1 MSSNFDDDD
10 GDDLTFSAT
19 GLPSS
24 LSINPNTGV
33 ISGTPRAADVRSTAY
48 TVTVTAVDSFG
59 GSASGTLSLN
69 VNAAPTSGSAG
80 GGGGGCFIATA
91 AYGSYLHPQVNALR
105 EFRDDHLLPHS
116 AGRRF
121 VSLYYRYSPPVAS
134 VIAESESLR
143 WLTRVLL
150 TPLVFAVLNP
160 TQALFAL
167 LILVMGIPRLVRLY
181 RRKRRGNIPIRVQ

>member
-1 MSSNFDDDD
+1 MS
-10 GDDLTFSAT
+10 GLVAT
-19 GLPSS
+19 
-24 LSINPNTGV
+24 T
-33 ISGTPRAADVRSTAY
+33 
-48 TVTVTAVDSFG
+48 
-59 GSASGTLSLN
+59 N
-69 VNAAPTSGSAG
+69 VKGRTSGLSQRGFQFQRFTADTANWPIPFGCTLIIIECIGAG
-80 GGGGGCFIATA
+80 GGGGSGGGGCFVATA
-91 AYGSYLHPQVNALR
+91 AYGSYLHPQVQALR

-121 VSLYYRYSPPVAS
+121 VSLYYRYSPPIAS

-143 WLTRVLL
+143 WVTRVVL

-181 RRKRRGNIPIRVQ
+181 RRKRRKDIAILS